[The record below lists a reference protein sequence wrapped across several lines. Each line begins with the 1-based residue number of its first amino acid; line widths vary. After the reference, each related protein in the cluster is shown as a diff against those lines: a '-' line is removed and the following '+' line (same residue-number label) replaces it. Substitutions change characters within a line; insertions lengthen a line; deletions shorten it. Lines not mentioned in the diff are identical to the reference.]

1 MRQRFVVGV
10 NLFLWV
16 MYRRWCWYLWQLRW
30 FVKLVSEAT
39 RQLDEENSKL
49 STPFKM
55 SSKGG
60 ELISKKK
67 SGWTKRR
74 NSRMTFKMTLK
85 MTFLQR
91 RKSIRTVLP
100 LLLLTFSAGL
110 ARAGGAT
117 LKGVDLSCNQPDG
130 NDVNVPGITDTKDL
144 SRLSIR
150 CICYR
155 KVVKCERQINSC
167 ATKLQGCHY
176 VEDVDVIKSPSLA
189 SSACSQECRSC
200 VVNGTKHESGKL
212 WKDKAQGPIL

>member
-1 MRQRFVVGV
+1 MRILRQRFVVGV

-74 NSRMTFKMTLK
+74 NSRMTFKMTVK
-85 MTFLQR
+85 MT
-91 RKSIRTVLP
+91 
-100 LLLLTFSAGL
+100 LLKWLSKNLL
-110 ARAGGAT
+110 
-117 LKGVDLSCNQPDG
+117 
-130 NDVNVPGITDTKDL
+130 NVMFV
-144 SRLSIR
+144 
-150 CICYR
+150 YR
-155 KVVKCERQINSC
+155 N
-167 ATKLQGCHY
+167 TY
-176 VEDVDVIKSPSLA
+176 VA
-189 SSACSQECRSC
+189 SSVMSL
-200 VVNGTKHESGKL
+200 GYF
-212 WKDKAQGPIL
+212 WKILATNFHAKVFQVFGNFVSFRKNISFKK